1 MQIFSQ
7 KGRKVLN
14 TKILTLRK
22 QNDLSQQ
29 DFAERTGISTR
40 TLQSYEY
47 GEQSPKYEYLQRLSS
62 IFNVPMS
69 YFENVVNQKES
80 VVNVSSMSK
89 KVSSIKKENVVNP
102 QNPLSI
108 AIPVYD
114 EVFASAG
121 VGRLNDECVSFY
133 LHFEKA
139 FLKSYFKLTNTEHLA
154 LLRLEGDSMMPTL
167 PPNARLLV
175 QASTQFKEGQIVLC
189 RLDDELFVKRLQ
201 KQPELKLLSDNKAYE
216 PIALSHKDYELLS
229 VVVGFIKALN
239 WFKRY
244 LNTFKGACKFF

>member
-1 MQIFSQ
+1 M
-7 KGRKVLN
+7 LN

-121 VGRLNDECVSFY
+121 AGRLNDECISFY

-216 PIALSHKDYELLS
+216 PVALSHKDYELLS

-239 WFKRY
+239 
-244 LNTFKGACKFF
+244 

>member
-1 MQIFSQ
+1 MHQIAEKIKNAREI
-7 KGRKVLN
+7 KG
-14 TKILTLRK
+14 LT
-22 QNDLSQQ
+22 
-29 DFAERTGISTR
+29 
-40 TLQSYEY
+40 QSELA
-47 GEQSPKYEYLQRLSS
+47 K
-62 IFNVPMS
+62 MS
-69 YFENVVNQKES
+69 G
-80 VVNVSSMSK
+80 VSLD
-89 KVSSIKKENVVNP
+89 SIKKYETKAQTNITLENLVKISRILEVDLNYFGENVPQSKKMSLNMSLNDKKMSLNP
-102 QNPLSI
+102 QNPLSV

-121 VGRLNDECVSFY
+121 AELTNDECISFY

-154 LLRLEGDSMMPTL
+154 LLRIEGDSMMPTL

-239 WFKRY
+239 
-244 LNTFKGACKFF
+244 

>member
-1 MQIFSQ
+1 M
-7 KGRKVLN
+7 LN

-22 QNDLSQQ
+22 DNNLSQKE
-29 DFAERTGISTR
+29 FAERTGVAYSTF
-40 TLQSYEY
+40 QSYEY
-47 GEQSPKYEYLQRLSS
+47 GTQTPRYEYLQKLSS

-69 YFENVVNQKES
+69 YFIDD
-80 VVNVSSMSK
+80 
-89 KVSSIKKENVVNP
+89 KVSLVDKQGVVSQNKNVVNP

-121 VGRLNDECVSFY
+121 VGRLNDECISFY

-154 LLRLEGDSMMPTL
+154 LLRSYGDSMMPTL

-175 QASTQFKEGQIVLC
+175 QASTQFKERQIVLC

-216 PIALSHKDYELLS
+216 PIALVGKDYELLS

-239 WFKRY
+239 
-244 LNTFKGACKFF
+244 

>member
-1 MQIFSQ
+1 M
-7 KGRKVLN
+7 LN

-22 QNDLSQQ
+22 QNNLSQQ

-62 IFNVPMS
+62 IFNVSMS
-69 YFENVVNQKES
+69 YFEN

-102 QNPLSI
+102 QTPLSI

-121 VGRLNDECVSFY
+121 AGRLNDECISFY

-154 LLRLEGDSMMPTL
+154 LLRIEGDSMMPTL

-216 PIALSHKDYELLS
+216 PIALVGKDYELLS

-239 WFKRY
+239 
-244 LNTFKGACKFF
+244 

>member
-1 MQIFSQ
+1 MKLKEKIKFAREAKGLTQEDLARISGVSIQSIKRYESKDDSNITLDNLEKIAKAFDTDINAFLSSNVSYLSPSQ
-7 KGRKVLN
+7 KKMSPS
-14 TKILTLRK
+14 
-22 QNDLSQQ
+22 LSP
-29 DFAERTGISTR
+29 S
-40 TLQSYEY
+40 L
-47 GEQSPKYEYLQRLSS
+47 SPS
-62 IFNVPMS
+62 VPTS
-69 YFENVVNQKES
+69 Q
-80 VVNVSSMSK
+80 
-89 KVSSIKKENVVNP
+89 I
-102 QNPLSI
+102 Q
-108 AIPVYD
+108 IPVYD

-121 VGRLNDECVSFY
+121 AGRLNDECISFY

-216 PIALSHKDYELLS
+216 PIALVGKDYELLS

-239 WFKRY
+239 
-244 LNTFKGACKFF
+244 

>member
-1 MQIFSQ
+1 MKIKDKMKILREQQGLTQEDLARISGVSIQSIRRYESKDDANITLDILGKIASALNSNVVYFVSQMSPNQIF
-7 KGRKVLN
+7 
-14 TKILTLRK
+14 
-22 QNDLSQQ
+22 LS
-29 DFAERTGISTR
+29 
-40 TLQSYEY
+40 
-47 GEQSPKYEYLQRLSS
+47 P
-62 IFNVPMS
+62 NV
-69 YFENVVNQKES
+69 E
-80 VVNVSSMSK
+80 
-89 KVSSIKKENVVNP
+89 KVSPNP
-102 QNPLSI
+102 PNPISI

-121 VGRLNDECVSFY
+121 AGRLNDECISFY

-216 PIALSHKDYELLS
+216 PIALVGKDYELLS
-229 VVVGFIKALN
+229 VVVGFVKALN

-244 LNTFKGACKFF
+244 LNTFKGVCKFF

>member
-1 MQIFSQ
+1 MLKELREQRGLTQIELANKIGVSERTI
-7 KGRKVLN
+7 RKYEQEEDTIQIGVLK
-14 TKILTLRK
+14 KILENLEMSS
-22 QNDLSQQ
+22 NDLNLMS
-29 DFAERTGISTR
+29 INM
-40 TLQSYEY
+40 
-47 GEQSPKYEYLQRLSS
+47 SS
-62 IFNVPMS
+62 
-69 YFENVVNQKES
+69 NQKS
-80 VVNVSSMSK
+80 VHQSVQQS
-89 KVSSIKKENVVNP
+89 

-121 VGRLNDECVSFY
+121 AGRLNDECISFY

-216 PIALSHKDYELLS
+216 PIALSQKDYELLS

-239 WFKRY
+239 
-244 LNTFKGACKFF
+244 

>member
-1 MQIFSQ
+1 MLKELREQRGLTQIELANKIGVSERTI
-7 KGRKVLN
+7 RKYEQEEDTIQIGVLK
-14 TKILTLRK
+14 KILENLEMSS
-22 QNDLSQQ
+22 NDLNLMS
-29 DFAERTGISTR
+29 IN
-40 TLQSYEY
+40 
-47 GEQSPKYEYLQRLSS
+47 LSS
-62 IFNVPMS
+62 
-69 YFENVVNQKES
+69 NQKS
-80 VVNVSSMSK
+80 VHQSVQQSK
-89 KVSSIKKENVVNP
+89 
-102 QNPLSI
+102 NPLSI

-121 VGRLNDECVSFY
+121 AGRLNDECISFY

-154 LLRLEGDSMMPTL
+154 LLRIEGDSMMPTL

-216 PIALSHKDYELLS
+216 PIALVGKDYELLS

-239 WFKRY
+239 
-244 LNTFKGACKFF
+244 

>member
-1 MQIFSQ
+1 MLKELREQRGLTQIELANKIGVSERTI
-7 KGRKVLN
+7 RKYEQEEDTIQIGVLK
-14 TKILTLRK
+14 KILENLEMSS
-22 QNDLSQQ
+22 NDLNLMS
-29 DFAERTGISTR
+29 IN
-40 TLQSYEY
+40 
-47 GEQSPKYEYLQRLSS
+47 LSS
-62 IFNVPMS
+62 
-69 YFENVVNQKES
+69 NQKS
-80 VVNVSSMSK
+80 VHQSVQQSK
-89 KVSSIKKENVVNP
+89 
-102 QNPLSI
+102 NPLSI

-121 VGRLNDECVSFY
+121 AGRLNDECISFY

-154 LLRLEGDSMMPTL
+154 LLRIEGDSMMPTL

-216 PIALSHKDYELLS
+216 PIALSNKDYELLS

-239 WFKRY
+239 
-244 LNTFKGACKFF
+244 

>member
-1 MQIFSQ
+1 MLKELREQRGLTQIELANKIGVSERTI
-7 KGRKVLN
+7 RKYEQEEDTIQIGVLK
-14 TKILTLRK
+14 KILENLEMSS
-22 QNDLSQQ
+22 NDLNLMS
-29 DFAERTGISTR
+29 INM
-40 TLQSYEY
+40 
-47 GEQSPKYEYLQRLSS
+47 SS
-62 IFNVPMS
+62 
-69 YFENVVNQKES
+69 NQKS
-80 VVNVSSMSK
+80 VHQSVQQS
-89 KVSSIKKENVVNP
+89 

-121 VGRLNDECVSFY
+121 AGRLNDECISFY

-154 LLRLEGDSMMPTL
+154 LLRSYGDSMMPTL

-216 PIALSHKDYELLS
+216 PIALVGKDYELLS

-239 WFKRY
+239 
-244 LNTFKGACKFF
+244 

>member
-1 MQIFSQ
+1 MKLKEKIKFAREAKGLTQEDLANISGVSIQSIKRYESKDDSNITLDNLEKIAKAFDTDINAFLSSNVSYLFPSQ
-7 KGRKVLN
+7 KKMSPS
-14 TKILTLRK
+14 
-22 QNDLSQQ
+22 LSPSQK
-29 DFAERTGISTR
+29 SV
-40 TLQSYEY
+40 
-47 GEQSPKYEYLQRLSS
+47 SPS
-62 IFNVPMS
+62 VPTS
-69 YFENVVNQKES
+69 Q
-80 VVNVSSMSK
+80 
-89 KVSSIKKENVVNP
+89 I
-102 QNPLSI
+102 Q
-108 AIPVYD
+108 IPVYD

-121 VGRLNDECVSFY
+121 AGRLNDECISFY

-216 PIALSHKDYELLS
+216 PIALSNKDYELLS

-239 WFKRY
+239 
-244 LNTFKGACKFF
+244 

>member
-1 MQIFSQ
+1 M
-7 KGRKVLN
+7 LN

-22 QNDLSQQ
+22 DNNLSQKE
-29 DFAERTGISTR
+29 FAERTGVAYSTF
-40 TLQSYEY
+40 QSYEY
-47 GEQSPKYEYLQRLSS
+47 GTQTPRYEYLQKLSS

-69 YFENVVNQKES
+69 YFIDDKVSLVDKQSVVSPVVSQSES
-80 VVNVSSMSK
+80 VVSQNK
-89 KVSSIKKENVVNP
+89 NVVNP

-121 VGRLNDECVSFY
+121 AGRLNDECISFY

-239 WFKRY
+239 
-244 LNTFKGACKFF
+244 

>member
-1 MQIFSQ
+1 M
-7 KGRKVLN
+7 LN

-22 QNDLSQQ
+22 DNNLSQKE
-29 DFAERTGISTR
+29 FAERTGVAYSTF
-40 TLQSYEY
+40 QSYEY
-47 GEQSPKYEYLQRLSS
+47 GTQTPRYEYLQKLSS

-69 YFENVVNQKES
+69 YFIDDKVSLVDKQS
-80 VVNVSSMSK
+80 VVSPVVSQNK
-89 KVSSIKKENVVNP
+89 NVVNP
-102 QNPLSI
+102 PNPLSI

-121 VGRLNDECVSFY
+121 AGRLNDECISFY

-139 FLKSYFKLTNTEHLA
+139 FLKGYFKLTNTEHLA
-154 LLRLEGDSMMPTL
+154 LLRIEGDSMMPTL

-216 PIALSHKDYELLS
+216 PIALVGKDYELLS

-239 WFKRY
+239 
-244 LNTFKGACKFF
+244 

>member
-1 MQIFSQ
+1 MKLKEKIKFARETKGLTQEDLANISGVSIQSIKRYESKDDSNITLDNLEKIAKAFDTDINAFLSSNVSYLSPSLSPSQ
-7 KGRKVLN
+7 KSVSPSVP
-14 TKILTLRK
+14 T
-22 QNDLSQQ
+22 SQIQ
-29 DFAERTGISTR
+29 
-40 TLQSYEY
+40 
-47 GEQSPKYEYLQRLSS
+47 
-62 IFNVPMS
+62 
-69 YFENVVNQKES
+69 
-80 VVNVSSMSK
+80 
-89 KVSSIKKENVVNP
+89 
-102 QNPLSI
+102 
-108 AIPVYD
+108 IPVYD

-121 VGRLNDECVSFY
+121 AGRLNDECISFY

-239 WFKRY
+239 
-244 LNTFKGACKFF
+244 

>member
-1 MQIFSQ
+1 M
-7 KGRKVLN
+7 LN

-22 QNDLSQQ
+22 DNNLSQKE
-29 DFAERTGISTR
+29 FAERTGISTR

-47 GEQSPKYEYLQRLSS
+47 GEQSPKYEHLQRLSS

-80 VVNVSSMSK
+80 VVN
-89 KVSSIKKENVVNP
+89 P

-121 VGRLNDECVSFY
+121 AGRLNDECISFY

-216 PIALSHKDYELLS
+216 PIALVGKDYELLS

-239 WFKRY
+239 
-244 LNTFKGACKFF
+244 

>member
-1 MQIFSQ
+1 M
-7 KGRKVLN
+7 LN

-121 VGRLNDECVSFY
+121 AELTNDECISFY

-216 PIALSHKDYELLS
+216 PIALVGKDYELLS

-239 WFKRY
+239 
-244 LNTFKGACKFF
+244 

>member
-1 MQIFSQ
+1 M
-7 KGRKVLN
+7 LN

-69 YFENVVNQKES
+69 YFENVVN
-80 VVNVSSMSK
+80 
-89 KVSSIKKENVVNP
+89 P

-121 VGRLNDECVSFY
+121 AGRLNDECISFY

-139 FLKSYFKLTNTEHLA
+139 FLKSYFKLTNAEHLA
-154 LLRLEGDSMMPTL
+154 LLRLESDSMMPTL

-175 QASTQFKEGQIVLC
+175 QASTHFKEGQIVLC

-239 WFKRY
+239 
-244 LNTFKGACKFF
+244 

>member
-1 MQIFSQ
+1 M
-7 KGRKVLN
+7 LN

-22 QNDLSQQ
+22 DNNLSQKE
-29 DFAERTGISTR
+29 FAERTGVAYSTF
-40 TLQSYEY
+40 QSYEY
-47 GEQSPKYEYLQRLSS
+47 GTQTPRYEYLQKLSS

-69 YFENVVNQKES
+69 YFIDDKVSLVDKQSVVSQGES
-80 VVNVSSMSK
+80 VVSQNKS
-89 KVSSIKKENVVNP
+89 VVNP
-102 QNPLSI
+102 PNPLSI

-121 VGRLNDECVSFY
+121 AGRLNDECISFY

-216 PIALSHKDYELLS
+216 PIALVGKDYELLS

-239 WFKRY
+239 
-244 LNTFKGACKFF
+244 

>member
-1 MQIFSQ
+1 M
-7 KGRKVLN
+7 LN

-69 YFENVVNQKES
+69 YFENVVNPK
-80 VVNVSSMSK
+80 
-89 KVSSIKKENVVNP
+89 
-102 QNPLSI
+102 NPLSI

-121 VGRLNDECVSFY
+121 AGRLNDECISFY

-154 LLRLEGDSMMPTL
+154 LLRSYGDSMMPTL

-216 PIALSHKDYELLS
+216 PIALSNKDYELLS

-239 WFKRY
+239 
-244 LNTFKGACKFF
+244 

>member
-1 MQIFSQ
+1 M
-7 KGRKVLN
+7 LN

-102 QNPLSI
+102 QTPISI

-121 VGRLNDECVSFY
+121 AGRLNDECISFY

-216 PIALSHKDYELLS
+216 PIALVGKDYELLS

-239 WFKRY
+239 
-244 LNTFKGACKFF
+244 

>member
-1 MQIFSQ
+1 MKLKEKIKFARETKGLTQEDLANISGVSIQSIKRYESKDDSNITLDNLEKIAKAFDTDINAFLSSNVSYLSPSQ
-7 KGRKVLN
+7 KSVSPSVP
-14 TKILTLRK
+14 T
-22 QNDLSQQ
+22 SQIQ
-29 DFAERTGISTR
+29 
-40 TLQSYEY
+40 
-47 GEQSPKYEYLQRLSS
+47 
-62 IFNVPMS
+62 
-69 YFENVVNQKES
+69 
-80 VVNVSSMSK
+80 
-89 KVSSIKKENVVNP
+89 
-102 QNPLSI
+102 
-108 AIPVYD
+108 IPVYD

-121 VGRLNDECVSFY
+121 AGRLNDECISFY

-154 LLRLEGDSMMPTL
+154 LLRSYGDSMMPTL

-216 PIALSHKDYELLS
+216 PIALSNKDYELLS

-244 LNTFKGACKFF
+244 LNTFKGVCKFF

>member
-1 MQIFSQ
+1 M
-7 KGRKVLN
+7 LN

-22 QNDLSQQ
+22 DNNLSQKE
-29 DFAERTGISTR
+29 FAERTGVAYSTF
-40 TLQSYEY
+40 QSYEY
-47 GEQSPKYEYLQRLSS
+47 GTQTPRYEYLQKLSS

-69 YFENVVNQKES
+69 YFIDDKVSLVDKQSVVSQGES
-80 VVNVSSMSK
+80 VVN
-89 KVSSIKKENVVNP
+89 P
-102 QNPLSI
+102 PNPLSI

-121 VGRLNDECVSFY
+121 AGRLNDECISFY

-216 PIALSHKDYELLS
+216 PIALAGKDYELLS
-229 VVVGFIKALN
+229 VVVGFVKALN
-239 WFKRY
+239 
-244 LNTFKGACKFF
+244 

>member
-1 MQIFSQ
+1 MSPSLSPSQ
-7 KGRKVLN
+7 KSVSPSVP
-14 TKILTLRK
+14 T
-22 QNDLSQQ
+22 SQIQ
-29 DFAERTGISTR
+29 
-40 TLQSYEY
+40 
-47 GEQSPKYEYLQRLSS
+47 
-62 IFNVPMS
+62 
-69 YFENVVNQKES
+69 
-80 VVNVSSMSK
+80 
-89 KVSSIKKENVVNP
+89 
-102 QNPLSI
+102 
-108 AIPVYD
+108 IPVYD

-121 VGRLNDECVSFY
+121 AGRLNDECISFY

-216 PIALSHKDYELLS
+216 PIALVGKDYELLS

-244 LNTFKGACKFF
+244 LNTFKGVCKSFKCTHFTRAGARRREFSLHHAPALKAHHNAR

>member
-1 MQIFSQ
+1 MS
-7 KGRKVLN
+7 LN
-14 TKILTLRK
+14 DKK
-22 QNDLSQQ
+22 NVP
-29 DFAERTGISTR
+29 
-40 TLQSYEY
+40 
-47 GEQSPKYEYLQRLSS
+47 QSP
-62 IFNVPMS
+62 
-69 YFENVVNQKES
+69 
-80 VVNVSSMSK
+80 
-89 KVSSIKKENVVNP
+89 
-102 QNPLSI
+102 NPLSI

-121 VGRLNDECVSFY
+121 AGRLNDECISFY

-216 PIALSHKDYELLS
+216 PIALAGKDYELLS
-229 VVVGFIKALN
+229 VVVGFVKALN
-239 WFKRY
+239 
-244 LNTFKGACKFF
+244 

>member
-1 MQIFSQ
+1 MLKELREQRGLTQIELANKIGVSERTI
-7 KGRKVLN
+7 RKYEQEEDTIQIGVLK
-14 TKILTLRK
+14 KILENLEMSS
-22 QNDLSQQ
+22 NDLNLMS
-29 DFAERTGISTR
+29 INM
-40 TLQSYEY
+40 
-47 GEQSPKYEYLQRLSS
+47 SS
-62 IFNVPMS
+62 
-69 YFENVVNQKES
+69 NQKS
-80 VVNVSSMSK
+80 VHQSVQQS
-89 KVSSIKKENVVNP
+89 

-121 VGRLNDECVSFY
+121 AGRLNDECISFY

-154 LLRLEGDSMMPTL
+154 LLRSYGDSMMPTL

-216 PIALSHKDYELLS
+216 PIALSNKDYELLS

-239 WFKRY
+239 
-244 LNTFKGACKFF
+244 

>member
-1 MQIFSQ
+1 MLKELREQRGLTQIELANKIGVSERTI
-7 KGRKVLN
+7 RKYEQEEDTIQIGVLK
-14 TKILTLRK
+14 KILENLEMSS
-22 QNDLSQQ
+22 NDLNLMS
-29 DFAERTGISTR
+29 IN
-40 TLQSYEY
+40 
-47 GEQSPKYEYLQRLSS
+47 LSS
-62 IFNVPMS
+62 
-69 YFENVVNQKES
+69 NQKS
-80 VVNVSSMSK
+80 VHQSVQQSK
-89 KVSSIKKENVVNP
+89 
-102 QNPLSI
+102 NPLSI

-121 VGRLNDECVSFY
+121 AGRLNDECISFY

-216 PIALSHKDYELLS
+216 PIALVGKDYELLS

-239 WFKRY
+239 
-244 LNTFKGACKFF
+244 